1 MEMVTGRDFPVF
13 ALKHCSLLAEQEVDQ
28 AVLWDVGVGGGKK
41 HKLHKSCTSFQ
52 VVLVREW
59 RDSFIYSQ

>member
-1 MEMVTGRDFPVF
+1 MF